1 MLSASSTEGTL
12 YFRVGDI
19 DRAAA
24 ALEAR
29 GVILTQRP
37 TMIHRDDAG
46 QFGAAGAEEWMAF
59 FRDPSGNLLALV
71 ERRPRITE

>member
-1 MLSASSTEGTL
+1 MT
-12 YFRVGDI
+12 
-19 DRAAA
+19 AA

-29 GVILTQRP
+29 GVTLIQKP
-37 TMIHRDDAG
+37 AMIHRDDAG

-71 ERRPRITE
+71 EQRAPLTE